1 MTWQNTQ
8 TIILE
13 QTIPVCVLERIP
25 YLCPPGSPSKPHL
38 YVPVSEPVHL
48 LLYLKYPPNT
58 IWAVVYYHSVLSL
71 CVSFTQD
78 TLLSFLWSLL
88 SPAITFFTYLFYGTH
103 KPYQNKVYLIIVI
116 ASLAELLFFFFL
128 ILLLFPTIATIFFFH
143 KMHIVLLLSKWFYM
157 F

>member
-1 MTWQNTQ
+1 M
-8 TIILE
+8 
-13 QTIPVCVLERIP
+13 IPVWVLERIP

-58 IWAVVYYHSVLSL
+58 IWALVYYHSGLSL

-88 SPAITFFTYLFYGTH
+88 SPAIIFFTYLFYGTH
-103 KPYQNKVYLIIVI
+103 KPYQNKVYVIIAI
-116 ASLAELLFFFFL
+116 ASLAELLFFYKKNFIPFSYNCHN
-128 ILLLFPTIATIFFFH
+128 IFFFT
-143 KMHIVLLLSKWFYM
+143 KCI
-157 F
+157 